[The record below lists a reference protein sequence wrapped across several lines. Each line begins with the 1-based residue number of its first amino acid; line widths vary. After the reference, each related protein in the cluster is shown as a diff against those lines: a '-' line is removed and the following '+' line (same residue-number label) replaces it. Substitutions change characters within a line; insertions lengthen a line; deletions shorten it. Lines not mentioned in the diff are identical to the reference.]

1 MRHTGFL
8 NYLNRLHRKYGRD
21 RYAMYLIETADN
33 GRMTV
38 EFKEKQNETQG

>member
-38 EFKEKQNETQG
+38 EFKEKNHETQG

>member
-8 NYLNRLHRKYGRD
+8 NYLNRLHSKYGRD
-21 RYAMYLIETADN
+21 KYNMYLVATADN

-38 EFKEKQNETQG
+38 EFREKTNETQG